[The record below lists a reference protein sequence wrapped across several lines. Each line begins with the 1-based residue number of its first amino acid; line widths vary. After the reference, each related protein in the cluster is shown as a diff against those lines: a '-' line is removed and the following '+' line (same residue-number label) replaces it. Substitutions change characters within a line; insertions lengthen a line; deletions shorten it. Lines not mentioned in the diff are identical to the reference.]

1 MIVLDQVSKVYEMG
15 AVKVK
20 AVDHLSLRIEPGEF
34 VAVLGPSGSGKST
47 LMNLIGCLDTPT
59 EGAYFLDG
67 EPVQNLNRTQLAG
80 IRNKKIGFVFQ
91 NFNLLAYATAVENV
105 ELPMIYGRV
114 QGSERK
120 RRATE
125 ILEIVGLGGRVAHRP
140 AELSGGERQRVALAR
155 ALSNDPEIILAD
167 EPTGNLDSKS
177 GAEIVELFESLHQEG
192 KTLIVV
198 THDERIASHCKRV
211 IHLLDGRIDSDT
223 LNGNSNGNRAEE

>member
-1 MIVLDQVSKVYEMG
+1 VIVLDQVSKVYEMG

-20 AVDHLSLRIEPGEF
+20 AVDHLSLKIESGEF

-59 EGAYFLDG
+59 EGAYFLDE

-91 NFNLLAYATAVENV
+91 NFNLLAYATALENV

-114 QGSERK
+114 PGSDRK
-120 RRATE
+120 RRATK

-177 GAEIVELFESLHQEG
+177 GAEIVELFERLHQEG
-192 KTLIVV
+192 KTLIIV

-223 LNGNSNGNRAEE
+223 LN

>member
-1 MIVLDQVSKVYEMG
+1 MINLDQVSKVYDMG
-15 AVKVK
+15 AVKVR
-20 AVDHLSLRIEPGEF
+20 AVDHLSLRIESGEF

-59 EGAYFLDG
+59 DGAYFLDD
-67 EPVQNLNRTQLAG
+67 EPVQNLNRAQLAG

-91 NFNLLAYATAVENV
+91 NFNLLAYATALENV

-114 QGSERK
+114 AGSERK

-125 ILEIVGLGGRVAHRP
+125 ILEIVGLGDRVAHRP

-177 GAEIVELFESLHQEG
+177 GAEIVKLFGRLHQEG
-192 KTLIVV
+192 KTLIIV
-198 THDERIASHCKRV
+198 THDERIASNCKRV

-223 LNGNSNGNRAEE
+223 LN

>member
-1 MIVLDQVSKVYEMG
+1 MINLDQVSKVYDMG
-15 AVKVK
+15 AVKVR
-20 AVDHLSLRIEPGEF
+20 AVDHLSLRIEPGES

-59 EGAYFLDG
+59 DGAYFLDN
-67 EPVQNLNRTQLAG
+67 EPVQNLNRAQLAG

-91 NFNLLAYATAVENV
+91 NFNLLAYATALENV
-105 ELPMIYGRV
+105 ELPMIYARV
-114 QGSERK
+114 AGSERK

-125 ILEIVGLGGRVAHRP
+125 ILEIVGLGARVAHRP

-177 GAEIVELFESLHQEG
+177 GAEIVKLFGRLHQEG
-192 KTLIVV
+192 KTLIIV
-198 THDERIASHCKRV
+198 THDERIASNCKRV

-223 LNGNSNGNRAEE
+223 LNGNSNGNLAEK

>member
-20 AVDHLSLRIEPGEF
+20 AVDHLSLKIESGEF

-59 EGAYFLDG
+59 EGAYFLDE

-91 NFNLLAYATAVENV
+91 NFNLLAYATALENV

-114 QGSERK
+114 PGSDRK
-120 RRATE
+120 RRATK

-167 EPTGNLDSKS
+167 EPTGNLDSKTS
-177 GAEIVELFESLHQEG
+177 KEIVQTLSELNKNQGLTVIMISHEESLLAEFADDIIRLHDG
-192 KTLIVV
+192 KIV
-198 THDERIASHCKRV
+198 EQ
-211 IHLLDGRIDSDT
+211 
-223 LNGNSNGNRAEE
+223 LNSKKINENF

>member
-20 AVDHLSLRIEPGEF
+20 AVDQLSLKIESGEF

-59 EGAYFLDG
+59 EGAYILDG

-177 GAEIVELFESLHQEG
+177 GAEIVQLFERLHQEG

>member
-20 AVDHLSLRIEPGEF
+20 AVDHLSLRIERGEF

-177 GAEIVELFESLHQEG
+177 GAEIVQLFERLHQEG

>member
-20 AVDHLSLRIEPGEF
+20 AVDHLSLRIERGEF

-80 IRNKKIGFVFQ
+80 IRNKKIGVVFQ

-177 GAEIVELFESLHQEG
+177 GAEIVQLFERLHQEG

>member
-155 ALSNDPEIILAD
+155 ELSNDPEIILAD

-177 GAEIVELFESLHQEG
+177 GAEIVQLFERLHQEG

>member
-20 AVDHLSLRIEPGEF
+20 AVDHLSLRIERGEF

-177 GAEIVELFESLHQEG
+177 GAEIVQLFERLHQEG

-223 LNGNSNGNRAEE
+223 LNGNSNGNHAEK